1 MQFMPT
7 GGIHLG
13 NIADY
18 LAIPNVIACGGSWM
32 VPTHVV
38 TVDLDGDGRD
48 EALFTY
54 GNVLY
59 AIGEND
65 GVGHL
70 AWKATFAPDS
80 WGALLGE
87 LSIADV
93 DGTGRPHVLV
103 NTQSGHLYGIG

>member
-1 MQFMPT
+1 DLRWSM
-7 GGIHLG
+7 GLG
-13 NIADY
+13 A
-18 LAIPNVIACGGSWM
+18 VCSSWM

-65 GVGHL
+65 DGVGHL
-70 AWKATFAPDS
+70 AWKATFAPNS

-93 DGTGRPHVLV
+93 DGTGRPNVLV
-103 NTQSGHLYGIG
+103 NTESGHLYGIG